1 MGGIEVW
8 VVEFVGLVLSLVLG
22 LVLGM
27 RVGSPFINSRHCST
41 GPRTI
46 AVI

>member
-27 RVGSPFINSRHCST
+27 RVGSPFIYSRHCST
-41 GPRTI
+41 GPRTV